1 MEEGD
6 YILQNSLDSSRPFGD
21 IVVLWG
27 GALRHIPSVVEKC
40 SR

>member
-6 YILQNSLDSSRPFGD
+6 YILQNFLDSSKPFGD

-27 GALRHIPSVVEKC
+27 GALRHITSVVGKG